1 LALAEEFVDNG
12 VSGAKGREKRPA
24 FDRLCKAV
32 TRRKIDVV
40 AAWSWIGSADHCRI
54 LLAFSES

>member
-1 LALAEEFVDNG
+1 LALVEEFVDNG
-12 VSGAKGREKRPA
+12 VGGAKRCNNCPA

-40 AAWSWIGSADHCRI
+40 AAWSVDRVGRSLYD
-54 LLAFSES
+54 LVAFSES